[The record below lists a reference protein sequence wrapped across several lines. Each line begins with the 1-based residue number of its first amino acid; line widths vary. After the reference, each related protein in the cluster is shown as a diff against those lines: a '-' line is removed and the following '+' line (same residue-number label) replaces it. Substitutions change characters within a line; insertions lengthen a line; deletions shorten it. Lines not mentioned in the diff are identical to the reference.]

1 VERSGDHANRGDAR
15 AQKDPDDAE
24 PELGPGS
31 MLFLRVV
38 SVLVVAT
45 VVYFLIDAVLG

>member
-1 VERSGDHANRGDAR
+1 VEPSGDHGHRD
-15 AQKDPDDAE
+15 DDAE

-31 MLFLRVV
+31 MLFLWVV

-45 VVYFLIDAVLG
+45 VVYFLIDAILG